1 MNREVII
8 FGDGLVSQG
17 IQKIFNEDNNNITLK
32 VYGREEFAS
41 NSINSL
47 KLFIKRKEPE
57 AIILAIA
64 ATSGIVG
71 HLSQANEIQIE
82 NQQINEKLLQILCD
96 TPIHK
101 LYNFVPG
108 CVYPSQ
114 PENRSL
120 NPRDLGS
127 GTLEPSS
134 ELFAKNQIERMQA
147 LGEIAG
153 GNNSWINLIVTN
165 VIGVRNRK
173 NKTNCHVLPALIDS
187 ISNAKSKRLKKVSMP
202 GSGSTVR
209 DFIWNQDLGMIMKK
223 LLEVDLINRE
233 EKSILNIAGTG
244 PVTIEQLSKI
254 VTDILD
260 YTGEILF
267 EEQKS
272 LTGTRYKLLQ
282 QSESINRLDFALT
295 PLVESIKKIVVGK

>member
-1 MNREVII
+1 MTREIII

-17 IQKIFNEDNNNITLK
+17 IQKTINADDNSFSLT
-32 VYGREEFAS
+32 VFGHEEFAL
-41 NSINSL
+41 NSIDNL
-47 KLFIKRKEPE
+47 KLCINRRRPE

-71 HLSQANEIQIE
+71 HLTWAKEIEIE

-96 TPIHK
+96 APIHK

-108 CVYPSQ
+108 CVYPSNAD
-114 PENRSL
+114 NRSL
-120 NPRDLGS
+120 KPIDLGS

-134 ELFAKNQIERMQA
+134 ELFAKNQIERMKL
-147 LGEIAG
+147 LGEIAVE
-153 GNNSWINLIVTN
+153 NNSWINLVVTN

-173 NKTNCHVLPALIDS
+173 NKINHHVLPALIDS
-187 ISNAKSKRLKKVSMP
+187 ITNAKSKGLNKVSMP

-223 LLEVDLINRE
+223 LLEVDLVNTE
-233 EKSILNIAGTG
+233 EKSVLNIAGTG
-244 PVTIEQLSKI
+244 PITIEQLSKI
-254 VTDILD
+254 VSDALNF
-260 YTGEILF
+260 TGEILF

-272 LTGTRYKLLQ
+272 ITGTRYKLLQ
-282 QSESINRLDFALT
+282 QSQSINRLDYSLT
-295 PLVESIKKIVVGK
+295 PLTESIKSIVVGN